1 MVPFFSPLNALV
13 GAIAHP
19 TFLEESHFE
28 KISRTFDP
36 PALFHRDG
44 LTTPPQVPSYYP
56 ARVSADQG
64 FAFHTGTV
72 ELTLPPSP
80 VRATEVDFS
89 FPLEA
94 RRRAED
100 ILVRN
105 KSTYFIQVFSGVAHG
120 FAVRCDL
127 NIPHERASLSRVW
140 YLVSDANLLFVNFFF
155 FFFFWVGVDRLGKG
169 RKCTRDQGVVPPVF
183 GVTRDCVR

>member
-140 YLVSDANLLFVNFFF
+140 YLVLDANLLFVYLFLSFS
-155 FFFFWVGVDRLGKG
+155 WVGVGQVG
-169 RKCTRDQGVVPPVF
+169 QRKKVHAGSRSGSSSFRRDAIV
-183 GVTRDCVR
+183 